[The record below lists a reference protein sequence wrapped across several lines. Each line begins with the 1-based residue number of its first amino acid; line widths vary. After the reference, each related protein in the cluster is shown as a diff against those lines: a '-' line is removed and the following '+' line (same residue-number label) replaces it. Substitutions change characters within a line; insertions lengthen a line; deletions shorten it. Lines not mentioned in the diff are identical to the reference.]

1 MKRQHLTWI
10 KRSTAALGALTIAVW
25 GTLFAL
31 TGAPSASADAASTS
45 SQLLN
50 LSDHA
55 TALPSGPVIVE
66 AMAPWCEYCATTAKW
81 LDVSDARWAH
91 AHHLPFVLVD
101 VSALGGVG
109 KAAQAPTLASI
120 ATTAYDG
127 SRTPLSTN
135 AAIASNMRRFQATYH
150 LTMPVEFWSHGQV
163 PASWDITSI
172 PTFLYLNAQ
181 HRVVGTLSGYHTA
194 AQFRAWASQI
204 AKDKTQ

>member
-91 AHHLPFVLVD
+91 AHHLPWGQYPSFHHFT
-101 VSALGGVG
+101 VSCLS
-109 KAAQAPTLASI
+109 QSDSPTLE
-120 ATTAYDG
+120 TEPPYD
-127 SRTPLSTN
+127 T
-135 AAIASNMRRFQATYH
+135 H
-150 LTMPVEFWSHGQV
+150 
-163 PASWDITSI
+163 
-172 PTFLYLNAQ
+172 
-181 HRVVGTLSGYHTA
+181 
-194 AQFRAWASQI
+194 
-204 AKDKTQ
+204 